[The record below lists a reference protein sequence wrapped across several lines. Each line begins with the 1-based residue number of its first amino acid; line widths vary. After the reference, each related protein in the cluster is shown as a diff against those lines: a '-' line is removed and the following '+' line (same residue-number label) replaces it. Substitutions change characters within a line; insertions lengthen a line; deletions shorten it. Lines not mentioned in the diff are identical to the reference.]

1 MASVV
6 VLLAAGLLAGLAYLP
21 GYFNRP
27 PALEPLLNQYLSQ
40 QERLTKHEIVKAM
53 LEAYN
58 ENADKIHRKLR
69 FFNAGFVGFGI
80 GIVLIGGAVIAQVI
94 AS

>member
-1 MASVV
+1 MASVI
-6 VLLAAGLLAGLAYLP
+6 VLLTAGLLAGLAYLP

-27 PALEPLLNQYLSQ
+27 PALEPLLNQYLNQ
-40 QERLTKHEIVKAM
+40 HERHTKHEIVKAM

-58 ENADKIHRKLR
+58 ENQDKIHRKLQ

-80 GIVLIGGAVIAQVI
+80 GIILIGAAVITQVI
-94 AS
+94 VS